1 MPYTATEPRR
11 ASQINRGAKLTEHG
25 EQVVISKDVKSKY
38 TYLTVAPS
46 IDSGDIQVLKF
57 AHDAS
62 LVIEIERQTAEEK
75 LAAQLAHADRW
86 VSTRLQGAM
95 TDTPADYLLHKAT
108 EWKDS
113 NYGGHVL
120 DSFEAST
127 FFHLQA
133 EYRAWRTIANTYKRL
148 QSIYGE
154 KLVTSLSAFVIEI
167 DDRVTSDRHP
177 SDPLSRSTSTFSN
190 IIDDLDRYAW
200 DKLSDAVRWYVG
212 ADAYKHELARLRELK
227 PVESDDED

>member
-11 ASQINRGAKLTEHG
+11 ASLINRGDKLTEHG
-25 EQVVISKDVKSKY
+25 EQVVVAKDVKSKY

-46 IDSGDIQVLKF
+46 IDSGDTTKLRF
-57 AHDAS
+57 THDES
-62 LVIEIERQTAEEK
+62 LVIEVERETAEEK

-86 VSTRLQGAM
+86 VSTQLKKAM
-95 TDTPADYLLHKAT
+95 DNTPADHLLHKAT

-113 NYGGHVL
+113 KYGGHVL
-120 DSFEAST
+120 DSFDAAE

-133 EYRAWRTIANTYKRL
+133 EYRVWRTIANTYKRL
-148 QSIYGE
+148 QAIYDE

-167 DDRVTSDRHP
+167 DDRVTVTRHP

-190 IIDDLDRYAW
+190 LMDDLDRYAW
-200 DKLSDAVRWYVG
+200 DKLTDAVHWYVG
-212 ADAYKHELARLRELK
+212 QDAYDHELARLRELK
-227 PVESDDED
+227 PVESDNED